1 MASIKG
7 RPLRVA
13 GEKRGSGRGAGS
25 CEEGGGAG
33 ARAAR
38 AEEQTRKSGKSAGAV
53 VAGVL
58 CASVASELGKL
69 EPVFHRRRAV
79 GSFPQ

>member
-1 MASIKG
+1 MAVRLSHKCTMLAN
-7 RPLRVA
+7 PLL
-13 GEKRGSGRGAGS
+13 KRGSGRGAGS

-38 AEEQTRKSGKSAGAV
+38 AEEQTGKSGKSAGAV

-58 CASVASELGKL
+58 CASVASELGKS
-69 EPVFHRRRAV
+69 EPNSV
-79 GSFPQ
+79 P

>member
-13 GEKRGSGRGAGS
+13 EEKRGSGPGAGS
-25 CEEGGGAG
+25 CEEGRGAG

-38 AEEQTRKSGKSAGAV
+38 AEERAGKSGKSAGAV
-53 VAGVL
+53 VARVL
-58 CASVASELGKL
+58 CASVASELGK
-69 EPVFHRRRAV
+69 
-79 GSFPQ
+79 